1 MDWRALLIASAAFAL
16 YVLCPRMTAMILQE
30 SKVKGVDVH
39 TIIIVGTIIS
49 IPLFIMLV
57 HVILRLGIEWAIF
70 IAAAADVA
78 AAALLGT
85 LDLRAGV
92 ELLIITAFVYA
103 GIKLAPL
110 ISGLLLKWLGR
121 TGT

>member
-1 MDWRALLIASAAFAL
+1 MDWRALFIASAAFAL
-16 YVLCPRMTAMILQE
+16 YVLCPRMTAMMLQE

-85 LDLRAGV
+85 LDLKAGV
-92 ELLIITAFVYA
+92 ELLVITAFVYA
-103 GIKLAPL
+103 GIKLAPV

-121 TGT
+121 TSA